1 MTEKR
6 RDIAGELKKLVSD
19 QFAGPGRKARELS
32 DAGKLK
38 LVTRETMQPFEGYG
52 FNLDKGQVIRYE
64 LTTGPQ
70 IIDTVYMVRSRPI
83 EEWAC
88 CWKTGMFGS
97 MVFSEDTHY
106 FSCTPWVRPL
116 LTLIKDTID
125 YDKMHA
131 QCGQLAGHNFFYPHG
146 RCTEGVYESVF
157 GIPNFNSCNS
167 NLIKGIVLSAG
178 EDVARA
184 LKVPPSVFMHFQTIA
199 FDKVPTN
206 MTYYS
211 NRGLFKKGDYV
222 ELLAHEDLFVSVSTC
237 PSGDQH
243 WDEAESPEDICNFP
257 LDYAIYEGADGPLET
272 APDPKRKSEYALDYV
287 LEGRPGMVVGKI
299 ITDEQF

>member
-1 MTEKR
+1 MVAQR
-6 RDIAGELKKLVSD
+6 RDIASEVKKALTER
-19 QFAGPGRKARELS
+19 FAEPGKKAKELS

-52 FNLDKGQVIRYE
+52 FNLNKGQVIRYE

-70 IIDTVYMVRSRPI
+70 IIDTAYLVRSRPV
-83 EEWAC
+83 EEWAD

-97 MVFSEDTHY
+97 MVFSEGIHY
-106 FSCTPWVRPL
+106 FSCTPYVRPL

-125 YDKMHA
+125 YENMHA
-131 QCGQLAGHNFFYPHG
+131 QCGKLAGHNFFYPHG
-146 RCTEGVYESVF
+146 RCTEGVYETVF

-167 NLIKGIVLSAG
+167 NLLKGMIEAAG
-178 EDVARA
+178 EEVPRA
-184 LKVPPSVFMHFQTIA
+184 LRVPPSVFMHFQTIA
-199 FDKVPTN
+199 FDKEPTN

-222 ELLAHEDLFVSVSTC
+222 ELLAHEDLYVAVSTC

-243 WDEAESPEDICNFP
+243 WEEAESPEEICNFP
-257 LDYAIYEGADGPLET
+257 LDYAIYEGADAPLET
-272 APDPKRKSEYALDYV
+272 APDPKNESQEAIDWV
-287 LEGRPGMVVGKI
+287 LAGRPGMKVGKI
-299 ITDEQF
+299 CEGF